1 MWLFKGMKR
10 ISKSLTALLMAT
22 VLSISAVPTA
32 LASNVSESETG
43 QVVSHSEEWVSPNKR
58 VEVTVYDLGDGF
70 TATETITDEY
80 VSGVQRASGTKTQT
94 STVEIK
100 NKSVVAATITV
111 SGTFSYDGSDF
122 KDHKALFE
130 YGFKNYQNYKILKK
144 GKIEILDDTYY
155 KNYDFYIKDN
165 FTYPLS
171 DNEKDLITITVQLQG
186 ISIIV

>member
-111 SGTFSYDGSDF
+111 SGTFSYDGS
-122 KDHKALFE
+122 KAEVVKSSYSRTISSGYTEDQWATGERDSSLLMGDALVNAILIIKHDE
-130 YGFKNYQNYKILKK
+130 TGRTYTGTAQVTCSKN
-144 GKIEILDDTYY
+144 G
-155 KNYDFYIKDN
+155 
-165 FTYPLS
+165 
-171 DNEKDLITITVQLQG
+171 
-186 ISIIV
+186 

>member
-80 VSGVQRASGTKTQT
+80 VSGAQRASGTKTQT
-94 STVEIK
+94 STVEVK
-100 NKSVVAATITV
+100 NGSDVAATITV
-111 SGTFSYDGSDF
+111 SGTFSYDGS
-122 KDHKALFE
+122 KATVIDYSHSKSIRTGYE
-130 YGFKNYQNYKILKK
+130 ETGWGTAKGNSGFLRDAYVSAELTVKQLSTSKSFSGTAKVTCSKN
-144 GKIEILDDTYY
+144 G
-155 KNYDFYIKDN
+155 
-165 FTYPLS
+165 
-171 DNEKDLITITVQLQG
+171 
-186 ISIIV
+186 